1 MQENTATPNVSQD
14 RRPIP
19 GYEDLYEIDQQG
31 NVFAIQEHKHLKAGR
46 KKNVG
51 IDPAGYV
58 RIALCRDGKTK
69 FRLIHRLVMI
79 SWQPIEGCDKLDVNH
94 LDGNKQNNDINNL
107 EWATHAENMRH
118 AGEVLNAW
126 QKRNQ
131 RGDKAGYHKL
141 TEANVREIRRLW
153 DNGRGVSRKD
163 LAAIY
168 GVTREAIGLV
178 VRRKLWQHVE

>member
-1 MQENTATPNVSQD
+1 MSDFTTSQD

-31 NVFAIQEHKHLKAGR
+31 NVYAKFPFRKEPVGR
-46 KKNVG
+46 KMIARPDSG
-51 IDPAGYV
+51 GYMHV
-58 RIALCRDGKTK
+58 CLCKKGLSKTP
-69 FRLIHRLVMI
+69 LIHRLVM
-79 SWQPIEGCDKLDVNH
+79 STWQPVDGWEKLDVNH
-94 LDGNKQNNDINNL
+94 RDGNKQNNDISNL
-107 EWATHAENMRH
+107 EWMTHAENMRH

-131 RGDKAGYHKL
+131 RGDNAGYHKL
-141 TEANVREIRRLW
+141 SEDNVREIRRLW
-153 DNGRGVSRKD
+153 ADGKGMGRKEI
-163 LAAIY
+163 AALY